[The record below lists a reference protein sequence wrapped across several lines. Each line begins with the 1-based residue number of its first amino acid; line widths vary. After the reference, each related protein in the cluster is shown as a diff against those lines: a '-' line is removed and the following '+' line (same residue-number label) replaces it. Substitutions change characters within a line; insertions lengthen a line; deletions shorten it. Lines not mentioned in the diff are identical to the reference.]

1 VHFSVYSFIFSSM
14 YVNVS
19 YLTSDLFLFKQAQVK
34 HLLEEAHNET

>member
-1 VHFSVYSFIFSSM
+1 M

-34 HLLEEAHNET
+34 HLLEEAHNETWLLDAFWT